1 MTGMISGLGLG
12 ENSQAALI
20 TRALAEMTR
29 LGLKLGAH
37 QETFA
42 GLSGIGDL
50 VATCTSPLSRN
61 HTAGTLLAQGKAAKD
76 IEQGTHMVIEGMST
90 TKTVYALSHRLGV
103 EMPIIDQ
110 LYEVLY
116 HHKEITLAA
125 HDLMSRS
132 GKKEWN

>member
-1 MTGMISGLGLG
+1 
-12 ENSQAALI
+12 
-20 TRALAEMTR
+20 
-29 LGLKLGAH
+29 
-37 QETFA
+37 
-42 GLSGIGDL
+42 
-50 VATCTSPLSRN
+50 
-61 HTAGTLLAQGKAAKD
+61 
-76 IEQGTHMVIEGMST
+76 MVIECMST

-103 EMPIIDQ
+103 EMPIIYQ

>member
-1 MTGMISGLGLG
+1 MISGLGLG

-90 TKTVYALSHRLGV
+90 TKTVYAFLTDLVSKCLLSINF
-103 EMPIIDQ
+103 MKFCTIIRKS
-110 LYEVLY
+110 LLRPM
-116 HHKEITLAA
+116 ILC
-125 HDLMSRS
+125 HDRGRKS
-132 GKKEWN
+132 GTNY